1 MRFSIEQRHLTDD
14 RGKPVNVLPAV
25 TYHSCEAESVED
37 AVRFFAGTHHAEV
50 IGNILTFPGFQAV
63 ATMRDGTGV
72 YTLQFTP
79 ASGRMRVSDKN
90 QIRPC

>member
-14 RGKPVNVLPAV
+14 RGKPAKAV
-25 TYHSCEAESVED
+25 PPVTFHTCEAESVD
-37 AVRFFAGTHHAEV
+37 GAVHLFVRQHGAEV

-79 ASGRMRVSDKN
+79 ATGR
-90 QIRPC
+90 IRPPENGANPG